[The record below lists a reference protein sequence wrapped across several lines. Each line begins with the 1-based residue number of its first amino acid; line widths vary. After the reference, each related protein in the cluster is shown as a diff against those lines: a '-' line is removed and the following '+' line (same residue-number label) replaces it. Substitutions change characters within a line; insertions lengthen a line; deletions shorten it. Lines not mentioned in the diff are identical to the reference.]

1 MRTYMLFTGWEV
13 CFGRNCTRGLLI
25 FLLLRFKSFR
35 KILLQHPALLVV
47 EEGRVRVEGARSIA
61 KKNLTCDLF
70 SFILSQ
76 LSSL

>member
-13 CFGRNCTRGLLI
+13 CFGRNCARGLLM

-35 KILLQHPALLVV
+35 KILLQHPTLLGV

-61 KKNLTCDLF
+61 KKTLTCDLF